1 MAERTASSLI
11 VAAARIGCRR
21 RHTEPAGAC
30 GVDIIAGV
38 ARTADAPVGSA
49 GLAHAGTNVALGTRA
64 LARFEE
70 AYWEG
75 RDAAIL
81 PSRATRCRCNVRDSE
96 SGGLYCKVP
105 APPTP
110 TPGPIRVTPRVNGAV
125 DTHFAPNSCV
135 VRLLSGSFLMRCWGI
150 LSPRAAA
157 EYD

>member
-11 VAAARIGCRR
+11 VAAARIGWRR

-30 GVDIIAGV
+30 GVAIIAGV

-96 SGGLYCKVP
+96 SASIARFLRLQHHLGTYQSN
-105 APPTP
+105 PTNQRRRWHTFRP
-110 TPGPIRVTPRVNGAV
+110 
-125 DTHFAPNSCV
+125 
-135 VRLLSGSFLMRCWGI
+135 
-150 LSPRAAA
+150 
-157 EYD
+157 